1 MKVKGDFT
9 LTTEQDDG
17 FQTVAGFDNG
27 DVAYAAFLASYDN
40 QRTVRATLRSRRPIP
55 IFSFDKTAW
64 RANLGGYR
72 HVV

>member
-1 MKVKGDFT
+1 MADFT

-17 FQTVAGFDNG
+17 FQRVETFANG
-27 DVAYAAFLASYDN
+27 DVAYAAFLAAYDN
-40 QRTVRATLRSRRPIP
+40 VHAIRATLRSTRSIP
-55 IFSFDKTAW
+55 IFSFDKTTW